1 MPGGS
6 VMATRIEHNAI
17 DYGDEQ
23 AAMEAYLAT
32 GARRAATLGNRGPIR
47 FGADGRIHRD
57 ILDAYWR
64 CGFYVFEGV
73 LGADELAEIEV
84 NVRDVLDHAIGKTNA
99 TRPCLSNVDA
109 EAGSAAARAKA
120 PESRSWRVVPGV
132 FGLAGA
138 SVAAPSDPIRVD
150 RGRRSP
156 CVCTAGRG
164 RGASGVGEAVMR
176 RCVADRFRPAAPAAP
191 ARSGPLRRGCG
202 R

>member
-1 MPGGS
+1 
-6 VMATRIEHNAI
+6 MAHVVQNLQRPALILAPNETLAAQLYGEMKSFFPDNAVEYFVSYY
-17 DYGDEQ
+17 DYYQ
-23 AAMEAYLAT
+23 PEA
-32 GARRAATLGNRGPIR
+32 
-47 FGADGRIHRD
+47 
-57 ILDAYWR
+57 
-64 CGFYVFEGV
+64 CS
-73 LGADELAEIEV
+73 
-84 NVRDVLDHAIGKTNA
+84 IGKTNA
-99 TRPCLSNVDA
+99 IRPCLSNVDA

-138 SVAAPSDPIRVD
+138 SVAAPSDPIRID

-156 CVCTAGRG
+156 CVSTAGRG

-176 RCVADRFRPAAPAAP
+176 RYDADRVRPGAP